1 MIEHRLRRLPGLGEH
16 GRFVQRSND
25 AVSNDRVTRH
35 HHVTDVARGRGVDDS
50 RRPVSSWNESWTRNV
65 EEDEIRRFAPAN
77 EADVVESECRR
88 TVSVTA
94 ITAFSVTVSGRSGE
108 TTVVSWTT
116 RSGDTVFERG
126 STCREKNTPV
136 AVVRSPRGTD
146 LAVIFLAA
154 VL

>member
-1 MIEHRLRRLPGLGEH
+1 MSVGVHQSRNEDRVGSVDDGLGV
-16 GRFVQRSND
+16 GNPVVRFE
-25 AVSNDRVTRH
+25 
-35 HHVTDVARGRGVDDS
+35 RGDG
-50 RRPVSSWNESWTRNV
+50 P
-65 EEDEIRRFAPAN
+65 
-77 EADVVESECRR
+77 
-88 TVSVTA
+88 SVTA

-126 STCREKNTPV
+126 STCREKTTPV